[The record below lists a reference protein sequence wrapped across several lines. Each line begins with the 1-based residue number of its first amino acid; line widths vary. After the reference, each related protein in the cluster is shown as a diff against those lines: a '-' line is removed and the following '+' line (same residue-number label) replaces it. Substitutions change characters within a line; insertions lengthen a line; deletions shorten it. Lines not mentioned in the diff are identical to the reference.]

1 MFEIYKNRNYS
12 DKKNKENA
20 GSEILGIIA
29 NDSISSFSLDKT
41 YEIDTT
47 NKNPKQIVEQ
57 IHEIIEG
64 RNNRDLVDWL
74 SLVKEKNDFNRFF
87 EY

>member
-1 MFEIYKNRNYS
+1 MYKRQ
-12 DKKNKENA
+12 
-20 GSEILGIIA
+20 
-29 NDSISSFSLDKT
+29 T
-41 YEIDTT
+41 YKIDTT

-64 RNNRDLVDWL
+64 GNNRDLVDWL